1 MNFQK
6 PQPTTK
12 PTQSQ
17 SSRRVPK
24 TAKDYPVQKIVA
36 HENIDLLQNMYSY
49 IHVKNSEKN
58 LIFNSHSLAL
68 NSNFKS
74 SFCGQNDRK
83 HKPKRKK
90 APSAHPPKLEQN
102 IQPFQRDSMVSINQ
116 QDNFNQSNSK
126 ISTHDNKKNHETSQI
141 EISKVNDQ
149 TLINAEIDRKQ
160 NKSES
165 LAK

>member
-1 MNFQK
+1 
-6 PQPTTK
+6 
-12 PTQSQ
+12 
-17 SSRRVPK
+17 
-24 TAKDYPVQKIVA
+24 
-36 HENIDLLQNMYSY
+36 
-49 IHVKNSEKN
+49 
-58 LIFNSHSLAL
+58 
-68 NSNFKS
+68 
-74 SFCGQNDRK
+74 
-83 HKPKRKK
+83 
-90 APSAHPPKLEQN
+90 
-102 IQPFQRDSMVSINQ
+102 MVSINQ